1 MSSSDRSMLVEHVSQ
16 LSQPDCKFCLKK
28 SHDPGHSDQSRLNM
42 ISSGGGY
49 QGIMVITVVIIS
61 PVYHGHHCSDQL
73 LSVRVFESCV
83 MSGQQQSLH

>member
-49 QGIMVITVVIIS
+49 QGIMVTTGLQGIMVNTGFQAIMVTTVVIS
-61 PVYHGHHCSDQL
+61 CSVSECL
-73 LSVRVFESCV
+73 KVV
-83 MSGQQQSLH
+83 

>member
-42 ISSGGGY
+42 ISSGGGF
-49 QGIMVITVVIIS
+49 QVSMVTTV
-61 PVYHGHHCSDQL
+61 SDQL